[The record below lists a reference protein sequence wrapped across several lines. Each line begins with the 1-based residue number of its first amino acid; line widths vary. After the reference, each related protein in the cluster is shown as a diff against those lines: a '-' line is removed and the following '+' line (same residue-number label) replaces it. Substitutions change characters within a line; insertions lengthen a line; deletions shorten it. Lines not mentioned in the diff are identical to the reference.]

1 MKVGGDAKANNETVN
16 NIETIPAECGRGKR
30 PRLRQALLRPPE
42 SKTNDMEEDN
52 GVGGV
57 TREAKD
63 EMGAG
68 DKDEPSQGGLGVSAE
83 GTFIQKENPTQ
94 KTPTNQKK
102 MGTPGGMEGRPQGE
116 QGYGQRELGGKQL
129 WDPGSSGAKE

>member
-1 MKVGGDAKANNETVN
+1 M
-16 NIETIPAECGRGKR
+16 
-30 PRLRQALLRPPE
+30 
-42 SKTNDMEEDN
+42 
-52 GVGGV
+52 GGV

-83 GTFIQKENPTQ
+83 GTVIQKEIPTQ
-94 KTPTNQKK
+94 EFSIKEMK
-102 MGTPGGMEGRPQGE
+102 MGTPGGMEGGQPRDK